1 MGLVIEELPIDRIRI
16 EALPT
21 DEEVLRGMGDWV
33 QSDLLL
39 EGELEQWFHPPTDV
53 ELTILALKPRSWFG
67 EVIYYLRI
75 RYLTK
80 RGRMA
85 VEVESGDKSF
95 VASRL
100 RYYRLKVCEDLLQGW
115 DAPFQ
120 YGRRKKK
127 G

>member
-1 MGLVIEELPIDRIRI
+1 MGLVFEELPIDRIRI
-16 EALPT
+16 EALKT
-21 DEEVLRGMGDWV
+21 EEEVLRGMGDWV
-33 QSDLLL
+33 QSDLLP
-39 EGELEQWFHPPTDV
+39 EGELEKWIHPPTDV
-53 ELTILALKPRSWFG
+53 ELTILALKPSSWFD
-67 EVIYYLRI
+67 EVSHYLRI

-80 RGRMA
+80 KGRMA
-85 VEVESGDKSF
+85 EEVESGDKLF

-100 RYYRLKVCEDLLQGW
+100 RYYRLKVCEDLRQGW